1 MKQYEKVKEILIE
14 QIKEKSIL
22 DIAYEYKKIDEFKD
36 KSMNEIVEMLESEV
50 EEE

>member
-22 DIAYEYKKIDEFKD
+22 DIAYEFKKTDEFKD
-36 KSMNEIVEMLESEV
+36 KSMNEIVEMLEGEV

>member
-1 MKQYEKVKEILIE
+1 MNQYERIKEMMIE

-22 DIAYEYKKIDEFKD
+22 DIAYEFKKIDEFKY